1 MFPRV
6 STGEPVARG
15 FTVMIGTRYAL
26 KLVGALLLFLAL
38 APARVSAVTLDQVV
52 TLSKAGVSE
61 AIILALID
69 RDKTILTIEPDQL
82 IALKNDGVSETVIV
96 ALLKSGRAEGE
107 AAANANAA
115 LNASTIMS
123 ALSPVPDL
131 VIVGHGP
138 ERPNTDHHD
147 GFYSGPPAYGYT
159 LPFSQYLPY
168 SPYSQQSYT
177 SRRADL
183 AVAPSLCIAQAQS
196 GPAPAVTPWRFVTEC
211 PQQIQPRQIQSRRRR

>member
-1 MFPRV
+1 
-6 STGEPVARG
+6 
-15 FTVMIGTRYAL
+15 MIATRYAL
-26 KLVGALLLFLAL
+26 KLVGALSLFLAL

-82 IALKNDGVSETVIV
+82 IALKNDGVSEEIIV
-96 ALLKSGRAEGE
+96 AMLKSGRAEGE

-115 LNASTIMS
+115 LNASMIMS
-123 ALSPVPDL
+123 ALSPVPEL

-147 GFYSGPPAYGYT
+147 GFYSGPPAYGYS
-159 LPFSQYLPY
+159 LPYAPFIPY
-168 SPYSQQSYT
+168 SPYAQQSYT
-177 SRRADL
+177 SRRSDL
-183 AVAPSLCIAQAQS
+183 AAAPSLCMAQVQS
-196 GPAPAVTPWRFVTEC
+196 GPAPSVTPWRFVTEC
-211 PQQIQPRQIQSRRRR
+211 PSQMQQQMQQRPVGSKRRQAR

>member
-1 MFPRV
+1 
-6 STGEPVARG
+6 
-15 FTVMIGTRYAL
+15 MIAPRYAL
-26 KLVGALLLFLAL
+26 TLVGAFSLFLAL

-82 IALKNDGVSETVIV
+82 IALKNDGVSEEVIV
-96 ALLKSGRAEGE
+96 AMLKSGRAEGE

-115 LNASTIMS
+115 LNASMILS
-123 ALSPVPDL
+123 ALSPVPEV

-147 GFYSGPPAYGYT
+147 GFYSGPPAYGYS
-159 LPFSQYLPY
+159 LPYAPFIPY
-168 SPYSQQSYT
+168 SPYAQQSYT
-177 SRRADL
+177 SRRSDL
-183 AVAPSLCIAQAQS
+183 AAAPSLCMAQVQS
-196 GPAPAVTPWRFVTEC
+196 GIAPSITPWRFVTEC
-211 PQQIQPRQIQSRRRR
+211 PPQMQQRAVGPKRRQAR